1 MSTGLV
7 KAPVLF
13 DFCQAEMTP
22 VRKTYRVNGYDL
34 SVLEAGETTALPLLL
49 VHGSLCD
56 QRIWSAQMAA
66 FAGRYRVLALSL
78 RHFWPEHWDGSG
90 DGYEIR
96 RHAEDIAALIDHLGA
111 GPVHLLGHSRGGHVC
126 FRVAQ
131 HYPETV
137 RALILAEPGGQL
149 DPALADHGA
158 PPPGADLGRMFEDS
172 ANLIARGEI
181 DAGLEL
187 FVTAVGG
194 PKAWK
199 YASEGFR
206 AMARDNAAT
215 IIGQAREARLTFM
228 KPEIESIEKP
238 VLLIGGALTRG
249 HFPKVLDAMER
260 LMPAAERVTI
270 AGAGHPMYEQ
280 RPSPF
285 NDAVLGFLALR

>member
-1 MSTGLV
+1 MVPRQRS
-7 KAPVLF
+7 F
-13 DFCQAEMTP
+13 
-22 VRKTYRVNGYDL
+22 RINGYDL
-34 SVLEAGETTALPLLL
+34 SRLEAGEASAIPLLL

-56 QRIWSAQMAA
+56 QRIWTAQMAA
-66 FAGRYRVLALSL
+66 FAGHYRVLALSL
-78 RHFWPEHWDGSG
+78 RHFWPEQWDGTG
-90 DGYEIR
+90 NGYEIR
-96 RHAEDIAALIDHLGA
+96 QHAEDIAALIAHLDV

-131 HYPETV
+131 HYPELI

-158 PPPGADLGRMFEDS
+158 PAPGADLGRMFEDS
-172 ANLIARGEI
+172 ANLIAGGET

-199 YASEGFR
+199 YATEGFK
-206 AMARDNAAT
+206 AMARDNAMT

-228 KPEIESIEKP
+228 KAEIENIDMP

-249 HFPKVLDAMER
+249 HFPKVLDAMQR
-260 LMPAAERVTI
+260 LMPGAERVTI
-270 AGAGHPMYEQ
+270 EGAGHPMYEQ
-280 RPSPF
+280 RPAPF

>member
-1 MSTGLV
+1 
-7 KAPVLF
+7 
-13 DFCQAEMTP
+13 MTP
-22 VRKTYRVNGYDL
+22 VQKTYRVNGYDL
-34 SVLEAGETTALPLLL
+34 SVLEAGETSAIPLLL

-56 QRIWSAQMAA
+56 QRIWTAQLAA
-66 FAGRYRVLALSL
+66 LAGRYRVLALSL
-78 RHFWPEHWDGSG
+78 RHFWPEQWDGSG

-96 RHAEDIAALIDHLGA
+96 HHAGDIAALINHLGA

-131 HYPETV
+131 HHPDLI

-149 DPALADHGA
+149 DPALADHGT
-158 PPPGADLGRMFEDS
+158 PPPGADLGQMFGDS
-172 ANLIARGEI
+172 ANLIARGET

-199 YASEGFR
+199 YASEDFK
-206 AMARDNAAT
+206 AMARDNAMT
-215 IIGQAREARLTFM
+215 IVGQAREARLTFM
-228 KPEIESIEKP
+228 KPEIESIEMP

-260 LMPAAERVTI
+260 LMPDAERVTI
-270 AGAGHPMYEQ
+270 EGAGHPMYEQ
-280 RPSPF
+280 RPAAF

>member
-1 MSTGLV
+1 
-7 KAPVLF
+7 
-13 DFCQAEMTP
+13 MTP

-34 SVLEAGETTALPLLL
+34 SVLEAGETSAIPLLL

-56 QRIWSAQMAA
+56 QRIWSAQLEAL
-66 FAGRYRVLALSL
+66 AGRYRVLALSL
-78 RHFWPEHWDGSG
+78 RHFWPEQWDGKG

-131 HYPETV
+131 HHPDLI

-149 DPALADHGA
+149 DPALADHGT
-158 PPPGADLGRMFEDS
+158 PPPGADLGQMFEDS
-172 ANLIARGEI
+172 ANLIARGET

-199 YASEGFR
+199 YASEAFK

-228 KPEIESIEKP
+228 RAEIESIEMP

-260 LMPAAERVTI
+260 LMPDAERVTI
-270 AGAGHPMYEQ
+270 EGAGHPMYEQ
-280 RPSPF
+280 RPQAF

>member
-1 MSTGLV
+1 
-7 KAPVLF
+7 
-13 DFCQAEMTP
+13 MTP
-22 VRKTYRVNGYDL
+22 RQRCYRINGYDL
-34 SVLEAGETTALPLLL
+34 SVLEAGEASAIPLFL

-56 QRIWSAQMAA
+56 QRIWSAQIAA
-66 FAGRYRVLALSL
+66 FAGHYRVLALSL
-78 RHFWPEHWDGSG
+78 RHFWPEQWDGCG
-90 DGYEIR
+90 NGYEIR
-96 RHAEDIAALIDHLGA
+96 QHAEDIAELIRHLDV

-131 HYPETV
+131 HFPETI
-137 RALILAEPGGQL
+137 RTLILAEPGGQL

-172 ANLIARGEI
+172 ARLIADGKT

-199 YASEGFR
+199 YATEGFK
-206 AMARDNAAT
+206 AMARDNAMT
-215 IIGQAREARLTFM
+215 IVGQAREARLTFM
-228 KPEIESIEKP
+228 KAEIESIEIP

-249 HFPKVLDAMER
+249 HFPKVLDAMQR
-260 LMPAAERVTI
+260 LMPDVERVTI
-270 AGAGHPMYEQ
+270 EGAGHPMYEQ
-280 RPSPF
+280 RPVTF

>member
-22 VRKTYRVNGYDL
+22 VRKTYRINGYDL
-34 SVLEAGETTALPLLL
+34 SVLEAGEASAIPLLL

-78 RHFWPEHWDGSG
+78 RHFWPEQWDGSG
-90 DGYEIR
+90 DGYEIQ

-131 HYPETV
+131 QYPETI

-149 DPALADHGA
+149 DPALADHGT

-172 ANLIARGEI
+172 ANLIARGET

-194 PKAWK
+194 PRAWK
-199 YASEGFR
+199 YATESFK

-228 KPEIESIEKP
+228 KPEIEGIEKP

-260 LMPAAERVTI
+260 LMPNAERVTI

-280 RPSPF
+280 RPAPF

>member
-1 MSTGLV
+1 MAAAQRS
-7 KAPVLF
+7 
-13 DFCQAEMTP
+13 
-22 VRKTYRVNGYDL
+22 YRVNGYDL
-34 SVLEAGETTALPLLL
+34 SVLEAGEAGAIPLLL

-56 QRIWSAQMAA
+56 QRIWTAQVAA
-66 FAGRYRVLALSL
+66 FAGHYRVLALSL
-78 RHFWPEHWDGSG
+78 RHFWPEKWDGNG

-96 RHAEDIAALIDHLGA
+96 QHAEDIAALIAHLDA

-131 HYPETV
+131 HYPEMI

-149 DPALADHGA
+149 DPALADQGT
-158 PPPGADLGRMFEDS
+158 PPPGADLGQMFEDS
-172 ANLIARGEI
+172 ASLIARGET

-199 YASEGFR
+199 YASEGFKT
-206 AMARDNAAT
+206 MARDNAAT

-228 KPEIESIEKP
+228 KAEIESIEMP

-249 HFPKVLDAMER
+249 HFPKVMDAMQR
-260 LMPAAERVTI
+260 LMPDAERVTI
-270 AGAGHPMYEQ
+270 EGAGHPMYEQ
-280 RPSPF
+280 RPAPF

>member
-1 MSTGLV
+1 
-7 KAPVLF
+7 
-13 DFCQAEMTP
+13 MTP
-22 VRKTYRVNGYDL
+22 RQRSFRINGYDL
-34 SVLEAGETTALPLLL
+34 SCLEAGEASSIPLLL

-56 QRIWSAQMAA
+56 QRIWTAQMAA
-66 FAGRYRVLALSL
+66 FAPHYRVLALSL
-78 RHFWPEHWDGSG
+78 RHFWPEKWDGSG

-96 RHAEDIAALIDHLGA
+96 QHAEDIAALIRHLDV

-131 HYPETV
+131 YHPETI

-158 PPPGADLGRMFEDS
+158 PVPGADLGQMFEDS
-172 ANLIARGEI
+172 ANLIARGET

-199 YASEGFR
+199 YATEGFK

-215 IIGQAREARLTFM
+215 VIGQAREARLTFM
-228 KPEIESIEKP
+228 KTEIESIEMP

-249 HFPKVLDAMER
+249 HFPKVLDAMQR
-260 LMPAAERVTI
+260 LMPDAERITI
-270 AGAGHPMYEQ
+270 EGAGHPMYEQ
-280 RPSPF
+280 RPAPF
-285 NDAVLGFLALR
+285 NDAVLGFLALQ

>member
-1 MSTGLV
+1 
-7 KAPVLF
+7 
-13 DFCQAEMTP
+13 MTP
-22 VRKTYRVNGYDL
+22 VQKTYRVYGYDL
-34 SVLEAGETTALPLLL
+34 SVLEAGEAGAIPLLL

-56 QRIWSAQMAA
+56 QRIWTAQLAA

-78 RHFWPEHWDGSG
+78 RHCWPEKWDGRG
-90 DGYEIR
+90 DGYDIR
-96 RHAEDIAALIDHLGA
+96 QHAGDIAALIRQLGT

-131 HYPETV
+131 HHPDLI

-149 DPALADHGA
+149 DPALADHGV
-158 PPPGADLGRMFEDS
+158 PPPGADLGRMFEES
-172 ANLIARGEI
+172 ARLIAGGET

-199 YASEGFR
+199 YAGDSFK

-215 IIGQAREARLTFM
+215 IIGQAREARLSFL
-228 KPEIESIEKP
+228 KPEIESIGMP

-249 HFPKVLDAMER
+249 HFPKVMDAMQR
-260 LMPAAERVTI
+260 LMPDAERVTI
-270 AGAGHPMYEQ
+270 EGAGHPMYEQ
-280 RPSPF
+280 RPQAF

>member
-1 MSTGLV
+1 
-7 KAPVLF
+7 
-13 DFCQAEMTP
+13 MTP
-22 VRKTYRVNGYDL
+22 RQRSFRINDYDL
-34 SVLEAGETTALPLLL
+34 SILEAGEAGAIPLLL

-56 QRIWSAQMAA
+56 QRIWTAQMAA
-66 FAGRYRVLALSL
+66 FAAHYRVLALSL
-78 RHFWPEHWDGSG
+78 RHFWPEQWDGTG
-90 DGYEIR
+90 HGYEIR
-96 RHAEDIAALIDHLGA
+96 QHAEDIAALIRHLDV

-131 HYPETV
+131 HHPDTI

-158 PPPGADLGRMFEDS
+158 PVPGADLGQMFEDS
-172 ANLIARGEI
+172 ASLIARGET

-199 YASEGFR
+199 YASEGFK

-228 KPEIESIEKP
+228 KAEIEKIDLP
-238 VLLIGGALTRG
+238 VLLVGGALTRG
-249 HFPKVLDAMER
+249 HFPKVLDAMQR
-260 LMPAAERVTI
+260 LMPDAERVTI
-270 AGAGHPMYEQ
+270 EGAGHPMYEQ
-280 RPSPF
+280 RPVPF

>member
-22 VRKTYRVNGYDL
+22 VRKTYRINGYDL
-34 SVLEAGETTALPLLL
+34 SVLEAGETSAIPLLL

-56 QRIWSAQMAA
+56 QRIWAAQMAV

-78 RHFWPEHWDGSG
+78 RHFWPEQWDGSG
-90 DGYEIR
+90 AGYEIR
-96 RHAEDIAALIDHLGA
+96 RHAEDVAGLIDHLGA

-131 HYPETV
+131 HYPETI

-149 DPALADHGA
+149 DPALADHGT

-172 ANLIARGEI
+172 ASLIARGEI

-228 KPEIESIEKP
+228 KSEIESIDLP

-260 LMPAAERVTI
+260 LMPDAERITI

-280 RPSPF
+280 RPASF

>member
-1 MSTGLV
+1 
-7 KAPVLF
+7 
-13 DFCQAEMTP
+13 MTP
-22 VRKTYRVNGYDL
+22 RQRSYRINGYDL
-34 SVLEAGETTALPLLL
+34 SVLEAGEASAIPLLL

-56 QRIWSAQMAA
+56 QRIWSAQIAA
-66 FAGRYRVLALSL
+66 FAGHYRVLALSL
-78 RHFWPEHWDGSG
+78 RHCWPEQWDGSG
-90 DGYEIR
+90 NGYEIR
-96 RHAEDIAALIDHLGA
+96 QHAEDIAELIRHLDV

-131 HYPETV
+131 HHPDLI

-158 PPPGADLGRMFEDS
+158 PPPGADLGRMFEES
-172 ANLIARGEI
+172 ADLIARGET

-199 YASEGFR
+199 YATEGFK
-206 AMARDNAAT
+206 AMARDNAMT
-215 IIGQAREARLTFM
+215 IVGQAREARLTFM
-228 KPEIESIEKP
+228 KAEIESIGMP

-249 HFPKVLDAMER
+249 HFPKVMDAMQR
-260 LMPAAERVTI
+260 LMPDVERVTI
-270 AGAGHPMYEQ
+270 EGAGHPMYEQ
-280 RPSPF
+280 RPQPF